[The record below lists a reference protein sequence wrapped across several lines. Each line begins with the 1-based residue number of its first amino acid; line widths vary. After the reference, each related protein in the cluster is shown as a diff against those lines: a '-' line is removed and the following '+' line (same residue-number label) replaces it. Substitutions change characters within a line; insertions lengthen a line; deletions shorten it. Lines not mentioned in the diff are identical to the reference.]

1 MEEYPLKCKRQTTQE
16 NARETR
22 GNKNEKMI
30 RTGRSTKSRASFFG
44 DAPRIWNKAPTSI
57 TKAKSL
63 NIAKKEIKNFCKLLT
78 I

>member
-1 MEEYPLKCKRQTTQE
+1 MWKANNVEEYPLKPKRQTTQE

-44 DAPRIWNKAPTSI
+44 DAPRIWN
-57 TKAKSL
+57 
-63 NIAKKEIKNFCKLLT
+63 NFDNQSK
-78 I
+78 IS